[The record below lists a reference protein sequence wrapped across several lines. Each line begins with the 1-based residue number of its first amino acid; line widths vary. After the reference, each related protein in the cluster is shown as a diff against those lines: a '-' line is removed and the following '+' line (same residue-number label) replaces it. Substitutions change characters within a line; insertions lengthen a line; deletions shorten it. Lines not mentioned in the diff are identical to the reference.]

1 DGGTT
6 VIGAIEVGNGV
17 ADKFKVDGGI
27 NFAHQVVFRHQFF
40 EGNHFKLVLLWGGF
54 SEHGGQS
61 VFCTDLIRSK
71 SWPAGQDFVNSL
83 TPA

>member
-1 DGGTT
+1 
-6 VIGAIEVGNGV
+6 
-17 ADKFKVDGGI
+17 
-27 NFAHQVVFRHQFF
+27 
-40 EGNHFKLVLLWGGF
+40 NHFKLILLWGGF

-83 TPA
+83 KGPCGPLLFLDVPHQYCRLLLSRLNNVIES

>member
-1 DGGTT
+1 
-6 VIGAIEVGNGV
+6 
-17 ADKFKVDGGI
+17 
-27 NFAHQVVFRHQFF
+27 
-40 EGNHFKLVLLWGGF
+40 NHFKLVLLWGGF

-83 TPA
+83 KRAMPVFFRAGMAIKTFRRQN